1 MPRVDDTLDALKDV
15 KYMTTLDLAS
25 GFWTVPVKEED
36 KHKTAFI
43 THQGLYEYNV
53 MPYGLCNAPAM
64 FSRLMDAVLAGLKWQ
79 CVLVFIDDI
88 LVYSSSF
95 EQHLIDI
102 VKVFNRLRKANL
114 TMKPSKCHFC
124 RPQLQY
130 LGHEIS
136 PQGIKPDPSKVQA
149 LSAFEL
155 TEKEKAGKPL
165 KSAVKRLQSFLGL
178 AQYYRRFIKD
188 YSKIAKPLHN
198 LTRDSVSWVWDSK
211 AQHAFDTIK
220 QKLSSAPLLSYPDFN
235 LPFTLQTDACKD
247 GLGAVL
253 CQHFPSTE
261 TCPAREVVIAY
272 ASRSLTD
279 AEASWV
285 GGVKE
290 WEALAIVWACEL
302 FKHYLIGRKFIVQTD
317 HSNLQWLLQ
326 QKNGRLERWAMRL
339 LEFDFALQYRPGSSN
354 ANADALS
361 RHPWTGEPQ
370 DLPHS
375 PAGPLLAYLS
385 DSENLTI
392 AQWQDSHLS
401 QILRIL
407 GATPPPNV
415 QIAPAN
421 EPRIEANTESSPTN
435 DSFPDK
441 NATAP
446 PKATS
451 FSADR
456 DKISKVYA
464 LQNNQLC
471 FSGVPSSKRP
481 SSRKNVRDSPLQKSF
496 RPVIPVSIRGS
507 LLELSHNH
515 PLGGHLGF
523 SKVYAKIA
531 AAFYWPGMYRDI
543 KSYCQG
549 CLTCALRK
557 AVQHARVMGRNF
569 TPVTSPFERVSID
582 IVGAQAYKKT
592 AAGNTCIL
600 TIIDHFTSWPEA
612 IPLPDSQASTVADAL
627 WTALICRHG
636 VPKVL
641 LSDRGKQFTG
651 KVLHH
656 LNKRLG
662 TKAVFTTP
670 YHPQGNGKVERFHRT
685 LNNSLA
691 TLVNKSHSNWDRHV
705 DSVLFAYRTS
715 VLDFVNDSQSFLSY
729 LRTRSQTSC

>member
-1 MPRVDDTLDALKDV
+1 MEIDTGNSKPINQAPYPRGPAQRQFIESTLQENLDGGIIRKSISPWASPVCIIRKKDGYFRFAIDYRRLNTVTKREIYPMPRVDDTLDALKDV

-253 CQHFPSTE
+253 CQQFPSTE
-261 TCPAREVVIAY
+261 T
-272 ASRSLTD
+272 
-279 AEASWV
+279 
-285 GGVKE
+285 
-290 WEALAIVWACEL
+290 
-302 FKHYLIGRKFIVQTD
+302 
-317 HSNLQWLLQ
+317 
-326 QKNGRLERWAMRL
+326 
-339 LEFDFALQYRPGSSN
+339 
-354 ANADALS
+354 
-361 RHPWTGEPQ
+361 
-370 DLPHS
+370 
-375 PAGPLLAYLS
+375 
-385 DSENLTI
+385 
-392 AQWQDSHLS
+392 
-401 QILRIL
+401 
-407 GATPPPNV
+407 
-415 QIAPAN
+415 
-421 EPRIEANTESSPTN
+421 
-435 DSFPDK
+435 
-441 NATAP
+441 
-446 PKATS
+446 
-451 FSADR
+451 
-456 DKISKVYA
+456 
-464 LQNNQLC
+464 
-471 FSGVPSSKRP
+471 
-481 SSRKNVRDSPLQKSF
+481 
-496 RPVIPVSIRGS
+496 
-507 LLELSHNH
+507 
-515 PLGGHLGF
+515 
-523 SKVYAKIA
+523 
-531 AAFYWPGMYRDI
+531 
-543 KSYCQG
+543 
-549 CLTCALRK
+549 
-557 AVQHARVMGRNF
+557 
-569 TPVTSPFERVSID
+569 
-582 IVGAQAYKKT
+582 
-592 AAGNTCIL
+592 
-600 TIIDHFTSWPEA
+600 
-612 IPLPDSQASTVADAL
+612 
-627 WTALICRHG
+627 
-636 VPKVL
+636 
-641 LSDRGKQFTG
+641 
-651 KVLHH
+651 
-656 LNKRLG
+656 
-662 TKAVFTTP
+662 
-670 YHPQGNGKVERFHRT
+670 
-685 LNNSLA
+685 
-691 TLVNKSHSNWDRHV
+691 
-705 DSVLFAYRTS
+705 
-715 VLDFVNDSQSFLSY
+715 
-729 LRTRSQTSC
+729 